1 MKDSIRL
8 GRIAGIEV
16 GINWSWLI
24 VLVLMLWT
32 LAAGIFPAEN
42 PGLSDGTYAVMAV
55 VAAIAFFVS
64 LFLHEMGHA
73 VVARR
78 QGMQI
83 DGITLWLFGGVAKF
97 RGMFPSAAAEF
108 RVAIAGPLVSVA
120 LGVMFVGLAWLT
132 RPGRAVDGVLSW
144 LGYINLVLAGFNMLP
159 AQPLDGG
166 RVLHAALWR
175 VSGDIVSAT
184 RRAAR
189 AGEILGYLM
198 VFGGVFA
205 FVTMGAFG
213 GAWLAFLGWF
223 LLTAARM
230 EARAVLVRQ
239 ALGDL
244 RVRDLMTPDP
254 VTVGPNV
261 SLGRFMDDVAWRT
274 RFTSYP
280 VVDDDGAVR
289 GLLAFRDVAAAPR
302 DEWDHRRVVD
312 SLLDRSVVPIVAPQ
326 DLAVDAF
333 DQVIASAANRALVL
347 EEERL
352 VGLLSI
358 TDMMRAIEAGGMR
371 IPSRHG
377 AQPHSGG

>member
-42 PGLSDGTYAVMAV
+42 PDLSDGTYAAMAV
-55 VAAIAFFVS
+55 VAAVVFFAS

-73 VVARR
+73 LTARR
-78 QGMQI
+78 FGMQI
-83 DGITLWLFGGVAKF
+83 DGITLWMFGGVAKF

-108 RVAIAGPLVSVA
+108 RIAIAGPLVSVA
-120 LGVMFVGLAWLT
+120 LGGLFVGLAWIVQ
-132 RPGRAVDGVLSW
+132 PGRAVDGVLSW

-166 RVLHAALWR
+166 RVLHSVLWR
-175 VSGDIVSAT
+175 TSGDLVTAT

-189 AGEILGYLM
+189 AGEILGYVM
-198 VFGGVFA
+198 IFAGVFA
-205 FVTMGAFG
+205 FITMGAFG

-223 LLTAARM
+223 LLTAARL

-239 ALGDL
+239 ALAEL
-244 RVRDLMTPDP
+244 RVRDLMTPHP
-254 VTVGPNV
+254 VTVSPDV
-261 SLGRFMDDVAWRT
+261 SLGRFMDEVAWRT

-280 VVDDDGAVR
+280 VVDDAGVVS

-302 DEWDHRRVVD
+302 EEWDRLRVADALVD
-312 SLLDRSVVPIVAPQ
+312 LDAVTTVAPG

-333 DQVIASAANRALVL
+333 DRVVVSPLNRALVVDAG
-347 EEERL
+347 RL

-371 IPSRHG
+371 IHSRPQIG
-377 AQPHSGG
+377 PHSE